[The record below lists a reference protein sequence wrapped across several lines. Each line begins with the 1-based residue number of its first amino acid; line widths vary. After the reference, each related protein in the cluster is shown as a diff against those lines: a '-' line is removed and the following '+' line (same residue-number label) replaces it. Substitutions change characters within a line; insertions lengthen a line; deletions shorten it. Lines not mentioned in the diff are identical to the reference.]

1 MLCSYNRREYPG
13 MEQYPGSFVAEAE
26 NELWKHIE
34 LHAGGA
40 HDEDASQ
47 YSEDE
52 VRAVKDPIR
61 HTGPTSA

>member
-1 MLCSYNRREYPG
+1 MPYSYNCREYPG
-13 MEQYPGSFVAEAE
+13 MEQCPGSFVAETE

-34 LHAGGA
+34 LHAREA
-40 HDEDASQ
+40 HGEDPSQ

-52 VRAVKDPIR
+52 VRAVKDLIR